1 MTKKFDVI
9 IVGGGAAGLSAAV
22 NSASEGLH
30 TLVIDGE
37 QQFGGQAGTS
47 TLIENY
53 AGFAE
58 GITGESLTASM
69 VKQSRKFKADL
80 QAPIRACDVTRD
92 GRTKRLTVLSDDGE
106 EFEARAVILSTGVQ
120 YRKVNAVGLTDFLG
134 RGVSYGSPSLSQDF
148 NGKVVYIIGGA
159 NSAGQAALH
168 ISQTFDC
175 AVHMLIRSTIR
186 DKMSEYLVERIE
198 KQENIYV
205 HERTELEQVDGD
217 DKVTGLTARDK
228 DGTWR
233 GGVDQ
238 IFVMVGAIPK
248 IHWLP
253 STVQRDANGFVLTG
267 VNIDVEKFKEKYGRV
282 PYPHES
288 SLCGLFIAGDIRS
301 GSVKRCASAVGEGA
315 VTVAEI
321 HQYLQEQ
328 I

>member
-58 GITGESLTASM
+58 GITG
-69 VKQSRKFKADL
+69 
-80 QAPIRACDVTRD
+80 
-92 GRTKRLTVLSDDGE
+92 
-106 EFEARAVILSTGVQ
+106 
-120 YRKVNAVGLTDFLG
+120 
-134 RGVSYGSPSLSQDF
+134 
-148 NGKVVYIIGGA
+148 
-159 NSAGQAALH
+159 
-168 ISQTFDC
+168 
-175 AVHMLIRSTIR
+175 
-186 DKMSEYLVERIE
+186 
-198 KQENIYV
+198 
-205 HERTELEQVDGD
+205 
-217 DKVTGLTARDK
+217 
-228 DGTWR
+228 
-233 GGVDQ
+233 
-238 IFVMVGAIPK
+238 
-248 IHWLP
+248 
-253 STVQRDANGFVLTG
+253 
-267 VNIDVEKFKEKYGRV
+267 
-282 PYPHES
+282 
-288 SLCGLFIAGDIRS
+288 DIRS